1 MFRVVGAVVA
11 AYAGYKYGDDVV
23 KLLQKRN
30 QKARITAAAAA
41 AARKSLQIDVD
52 TEEDDQFHYT
62 DEIFNGDS
70 DESTSLRKS
79 RHSFAKE
86 RRRSHDTEVNDIP
99 LYERGGV
106 KGDNVEHLGFR
117 RSRSGNVSEKAY
129 TLDIPIHP
137 SSRKRDSLQEN
148 EGESVVKEAVH
159 VPAEDSQELRNV
171 EPIKKWRRL
180 SLEGEEKVPS
190 ELLRG
195 LRSRFSFEAD
205 DRDLADHFRD
215 LRRSGGNGGNG
226 GVLYARQ
233 NVNVPHSKTDLEGD
247 NRRDKDQEQE
257 QEQEVEYELCGA
269 KDPIFESEAELK
281 DRIRDVQLRT
291 GGLNNAA
298 EWSSELLTTQQL
310 KDEDLEE
317 IDCMSEE
324 IYSKLHNEIVGKTEK
339 PIEKL
344 ANKLAKMKVERTS
357 SHVDL
362 NSRPESTSSAD
373 QDAARNDPNFR
384 RWTSLRTG
392 NNGRIVFW
400 HSLGKLYDY
409 LTGEALVN
417 VEALDVTRGVS
428 LGPDVMHQLSERFFL
443 FRDRDSNEVLSEFKG
458 VPVKPVRHSFSYT
471 WNASQTFNRGANGSE
486 SKFERLKVNVVA
498 MKQPNDS
505 SKMSF
510 NCRISLTVDINE
522 GKFQWHEIGDYDFN
536 EVSAEQEELHRCT
549 MLYMGAIPPLSHIAV
564 MHLSGW
570 RVDDFNLLPSSI
582 REHVQLQDISWI
594 GQP

>member
-30 QKARITAAAAA
+30 QKARITAAAA
-41 AARKSLQIDVD
+41 RKPLEIDVD
-52 TEEDDQFHYT
+52 TEEEDQFHYT
-62 DEIFNGDS
+62 DEVFNGDS

-79 RHSFAKE
+79 KYSFAKE
-86 RRRSHDTEVNDIP
+86 SRRSHDAEVNDIP

-117 RSRSGNVSEKAY
+117 RSRSGNVSDKAY

-148 EGESVVKEAVH
+148 EGESVVKGTVH
-159 VPAEDSQELRNV
+159 VPAEDSQELQNV

-205 DRDLADHFRD
+205 DKDLADHFRD
-215 LRRSGGNGGNG
+215 LRRNGGNG

-233 NVNVPHSKTDLEGD
+233 NVNVSHSKADVEGH
-247 NRRDKDQEQE
+247 NPRDKEEEQE
-257 QEQEVEYELCGA
+257 LEYELCGA

-281 DRIRDVQLRT
+281 DRIREVQLRT
-291 GGLNNAA
+291 EGLNNAA
-298 EWSSELLTTQQL
+298 EWSSELLATQPL
-310 KDEDLEE
+310 KDDELEE

-339 PIEKL
+339 PIDKL
-344 ANKLAKMKVERTS
+344 TSKLAKMKVERTS

-362 NSRPESTSSAD
+362 NSRPESTSSSD
-373 QDAARNDPNFR
+373 LDAARNDPNFR

-443 FRDRDSNEVLSEFKG
+443 FRDRDSNDVLSEYKG

-471 WNASQTFNRGANGSE
+471 WNASQTFNKGANGSE

-498 MKQPNDS
+498 LRQPNDS

-536 EVSAEQEELHRCT
+536 EVSAEQEEVHRCT

-582 REHVQLQDISWI
+582 KEHVQLQDISWI
-594 GQP
+594 GQPSQ